1 MDKSHIRP
9 RLSAYQRNFAA
20 PATAHYSHTSVVADM
35 PLVSQEPQI
44 VRPYSVPDFAA
55 GAKTYRRSQ
64 LKGKAI
70 KIAIIFG
77 ITILLLVLALGAIG
91 YALNQ
96 RYAGRALPYTYVGDI
111 SIGGLTQ
118 PEIKAVLDKR
128 ASEIRVT
135 LKEGGLTREVPVSTF
150 GAQFDTQKASESA
163 ITGFNPFGYL
173 TKRSFSVPVEV
184 NTNYIDGYI
193 RLNVANMQTDAE
205 NASIIKSKKDLVIV
219 PETVGFRTS
228 TAYVVEQLKKQL
240 PTLDNPVINLST
252 ATDRPTITQADL
264 QDDIETARKLIATKV
279 GVKVFNTVISPTEE
293 QKLSWLE
300 IKEVPNSTEV
310 QIQFSQSKVREY
322 VFELAKKYTTE
333 PENEQIITNPDG
345 TKTLQSGTKGAQITN
360 IDDVASGLFRALSG
374 QQAQVIAFSISATD
388 YQRVDPSLVPQ
399 QPTTQPSQNT
409 TETEQNTPA
418 PVTTN

>member
-1 MDKSHIRP
+1 
-9 RLSAYQRNFAA
+9 
-20 PATAHYSHTSVVADM
+20 M

-77 ITILLLVLALGAIG
+77 ISILLLILALGVIG
-91 YALNQ
+91 YVLNQ

-135 LKEGGLTREVPVSTF
+135 LKEGGLTREVPVNTF
-150 GAQFDTQKASESA
+150 GANFDTQKASESA

-173 TKRSFSVPVEV
+173 TKRSFVVPVEI
-184 NTNYIDGYI
+184 NENYVDGYI

-205 NASIIKSKKDLVIV
+205 NATIVKSKKELVIV
-219 PETVGFRTS
+219 PETIGFRTS
-228 TAYVVEQLKKQL
+228 SAYVAEQLKEQL
-240 PTLDNPVINLST
+240 PSLDDPVINLST
-252 ATDRPTITQADL
+252 ATDRPAITQADL
-264 QDDIETARKLIATKV
+264 QDDIETAQKLIATKA
-279 GVKVFNTVISPTEE
+279 GVKVYNTIITPTEE

-322 VFELAKKYTTE
+322 IFELAKKYTTD
-333 PENEQIITNPDG
+333 PENEQLVTNPDG
-345 TKTLQSGTKGAQITN
+345 TKTVQPGKKGTQISN
-360 IDDVASGLFRALSG
+360 IDEVATSLFRALSG
-374 QQAQVIAFSISATD
+374 QQAQVIAFTMSATD
-388 YQRVDPSLVPQ
+388 YQKVDPSLVSL
-399 QPTTQPSQNT
+399 QPTALTTPDVDDAGQN
-409 TETEQNTPA
+409 
-418 PVTTN
+418 PVALTATN

>member
-20 PATAHYSHTSVVADM
+20 PATAQYSHASVVADM
-35 PLVSQEPQI
+35 PLASPQPQV
-44 VRPYSVPDFAA
+44 VRPYGVPDFAA

-64 LKGKAI
+64 LKGRAI
-70 KIAIIFG
+70 KMAIIFAVS
-77 ITILLLVLALGAIG
+77 ILVLIAILGAIG
-91 YALNQ
+91 YVLNQ

-128 ASEIRVT
+128 ASEIMVT

-150 GAQFDTQKASESA
+150 GASFDTKKASESA

-184 NTNYIDGYI
+184 NDRYIDGYI

-205 NASIIKSKKDLVIV
+205 NATIVKSKKELVIV

-228 TAYVVEQLKKQL
+228 TAYVTEQLRKQL

-252 ATDRPTITQADL
+252 ATDRPAITQADL
-264 QDDIETARKLIATKV
+264 QDDIETARKLISTGV
-279 GVKVFNTVISPTEE
+279 GVKVYNSVIKPTEE

-333 PENEQIITNPDG
+333 PENEQVITNTDG
-345 TKTLQSGTKGAQITN
+345 TKTLQPGKKGMQITN
-360 IDDVASGLFRALSG
+360 VDEVATSLFRALSG
-374 QQAQVIAFSISATD
+374 QQAQIIAFTMSETD
-388 YQRVDPSLVPQ
+388 YQKVDPSLVPTQ
-399 QPTTQPSQNT
+399 TTAQTSVDSN
-409 TETEQNTPA
+409 TEQQTPSIPA
-418 PVTTN
+418 AAN